1 MRLLFITS
9 GPKKLFKLQYGF
21 SLFFY
26 KKRLLIYLNDSWIYE
41 RSLTLFISPD
51 PLVKRMLCHV
61 NQDYIELYLSE
72 ETSLLSSKTK

>member
-9 GPKKLFKLQYGF
+9 GPKKLFKLQYSF
-21 SLFFY
+21 SLVLY
-26 KKRLLIYLNDSWIYE
+26 KKRLLIYLNDWWIYE

-51 PLVKRMLCHV
+51 PLVKWMLCHV